1 MHPHSQ
7 LHQPPNSERKTSLTG
22 VLIACNRFRLYPTQG
37 PVKKLP
43 DVTPLFWGMKICATI
58 LGVTASGL
66 LAQLLHLGYGTSLLI
81 LLVAFRVVLVAQL
94 AFKRYIPALYW
105 AVVLTSSTT
114 GTNLAEYL
122 QRTLGLGYATA
133 ALLGLLAVQIGVSR
147 WRVNKSLPVNELPTR
162 VGQLFFWGATLSA
175 NALGAY
181 AGLVLA
187 GKLSFGGS
195 TLLVCGLLAA
205 LAAAGYYT
213 SFSRVLLFWAAFALT
228 RPLGSAVE
236 GLFTG
241 TAGTGGLGIG
251 SEAFSLGLLALMA
264 GLVVYVSLYP
274 RPEAVLATGTAVDAK
289 EPAVRA

>member
-1 MHPHSQ
+1 M
-7 LHQPPNSERKTSLTG
+7 
-22 VLIACNRFRLYPTQG
+22 
-37 PVKKLP
+37 KKLP

-81 LLVAFRVVLVAQL
+81 LLVGFRVVLVAQL
-94 AFKRYIPALYW
+94 AYKRYIPALYW

-122 QRTLGLGYATA
+122 QRILGLGYATA
-133 ALLGLLAVQIGVSR
+133 ALLGLIAVQIGVSR
-147 WRVNKSLPVNELPTR
+147 WRVAKSLPINELPTR

-187 GKLSFGGS
+187 GKLGLAGS
-195 TLLVCGLLAA
+195 TLLVSGLLAA
-205 LAAAGYYT
+205 LAAAYYYT

-228 RPLGSAVE
+228 RPLGSALE

-241 TAGTGGLGIG
+241 TAGSSGLGIG
-251 SEAFSLGLLALMA
+251 SEAFSLGLLALLA
-264 GLVVYVSLYP
+264 GLVVYVSLSP
-274 RPEAVLATGTAVDAK
+274 RPETVLAAETDGVT

>member
-1 MHPHSQ
+1 MGCNGLRLHPT
-7 LHQPPNSERKTSLTG
+7 P
-22 VLIACNRFRLYPTQG
+22 G

-81 LLVAFRVVLVAQL
+81 LLVGFRVVLVAQL

-133 ALLGLLAVQIGVSR
+133 ALLGLLAVQVGVSR
-147 WRVNKSLPVNELPTR
+147 WQMNNLLPVNELPTR
-162 VGQLFFWGATLSA
+162 VKQLFFWGGTLSA

-187 GKLSFGGS
+187 GKLGLGGS
-195 TLLVCGLLAA
+195 TLLVSGLLAA
-205 LAAAGYYT
+205 LAVAYYHT
-213 SFSRVLLFWAAFALT
+213 SFPRVLLFWAAFALS
-228 RPLGSAVE
+228 RPLGSALE
-236 GLFTG
+236 RLFTG
-241 TAGTGGLGIG
+241 PTDTSGLGLG
-251 SEAFSLGLLALMA
+251 SEAFSLGLLALLA
-264 GLVVYVSLYP
+264 GLVGYVALSP
-274 RPEAVLATGTAVDAK
+274 RPEVVQAAETVDAD